1 MHLQGKV
8 KINMIKLMIKCELLP
23 LNVDSFVIL
32 GWKVVEA

>member
-1 MHLQGKV
+1 MHLLGKF
-8 KINMIKLMIKCELLP
+8 KINMIKLMIKCELLQ